1 MVCKMAEG
9 WILSNPLSGRV
20 HTSWN
25 YYYVNKLSAPSPC
38 PARANSTNAM
48 SQPWSLR
55 AFFIGDEV
63 IDVTP
68 ERKKADGLYI
78 DVF

>member
-1 MVCKMAEG
+1 MDFVEPPFRLRPH
-9 WILSNPLSGRV
+9 ILEFLLRKQIKRPL
-20 HTSWN
+20 
-25 YYYVNKLSAPSPC
+25 PC

-55 AFFIGDEV
+55 DFFIGDEV

-68 ERKKADGLYI
+68 ERRKADGPYI
-78 DVF
+78 GVF

>member
-1 MVCKMAEG
+1 MDFVEPPFRPRPH
-9 WILSNPLSGRV
+9 ILEFLLHKQIKRP
-20 HTSWN
+20 
-25 YYYVNKLSAPSPC
+25 PPC
-38 PARANSTNAM
+38 PTRANSTNAM

-68 ERKKADGLYI
+68 ERKGADGVYI
-78 DVF
+78 YVF